1 MPNEPRRI
9 DLSVEIAAP
18 ADAVWRALTDPAEL
32 VRWFP
37 LQAQVI
43 PGPGGSVTW
52 TWDDRWTWATRI
64 DKWEPGRVLRLVQDA
79 QRPFDAEG
87 EEVAAHLAA
96 SVPMVLEFT
105 LESDAGRT
113 RLRLVHS
120 GFGHGAAWDDELDG
134 VRVGWN
140 HELRILA
147 FYLERHAGK
156 DRHMELVYLTCSEP
170 RDVAWQR
177 LWSRDAFA
185 LTPTTPTVGEGYAA
199 QVSTG
204 ERFDGIVRHY
214 IPEHDFTGTIH
225 GLDDG
230 IFRVG
235 THRAG
240 GQTGIQVAFA
250 TYDQSRRPDVARL
263 GAHAQ
268 KLLQELFGAT
278 P

>member
-1 MPNEPRRI
+1 MPNEPRSI
-9 DLSVEIAAP
+9 DFTVSIAAP

-37 LQAQVI
+37 LQAQVV
-43 PGPGGSVTW
+43 PGVGGSVTW
-52 TWDDRWTWATRI
+52 SWDDRWTWTTRI
-64 DKWEPGRVLRLVQDA
+64 EKWEPGRLLRLVQDA
-79 QRPFDAEG
+79 QRPFDADG
-87 EEVAAHLAA
+87 EEVPASLAA
-96 SVPMVLEFT
+96 SVPMILEFT

-113 RLRLVHS
+113 KLRLVHS

-156 DRHMELVYLTCSEP
+156 DRHMALAYLTCAEP
-170 RDVAWQR
+170 RHVAWQR
-177 LWSRDAFA
+177 VLSDEAFA
-185 LTPTTPTVGEGYAA
+185 LLPATPVVGEAYSV
-199 QVSTG
+199 QVSTR
-204 ERFDGIVRHY
+204 ERFHGIVRHY

-235 THRAG
+235 THRAAG
-240 GQTGIQVAFA
+240 RTGVQVAFA
-250 TYDQSRRPDVARL
+250 TYDPLRQPDMQRL

-268 KLLQELFGAT
+268 QVLEEMFGARA
-278 P
+278 